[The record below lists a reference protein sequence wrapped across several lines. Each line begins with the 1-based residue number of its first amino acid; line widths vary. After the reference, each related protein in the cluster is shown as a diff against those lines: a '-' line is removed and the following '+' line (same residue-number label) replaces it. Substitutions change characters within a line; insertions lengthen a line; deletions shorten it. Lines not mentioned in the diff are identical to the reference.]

1 MKSWFKARMT
11 WGAGIEAL
19 SDDEAGRFAK
29 ALWKYETAHEETE
42 LQGMEKVL
50 FALALM
56 ELRQDEQAEAE
67 LSTIRAEAGRKGGKQ
82 TQANQAN
89 ACFDKQNEA
98 SQANATNKNKN
109 KNKEEDKEKE
119 KDISSITA
127 DTPFGEM
134 VINTAQNYAQQYL
147 VGLTSTHLEEVDQYS
162 EIVGEEL
169 VKHAIDESI
178 ANGVRSWAYVRAILR
193 GYMKD
198 NIKTIAQAEQAK
210 ESHKKTVYPQGKT
223 VTAQQY
229 TQRDYTEDELEAR
242 TADLLQE
249 AASL

>member
-1 MKSWFKARMT
+1 MKTWFKARMT
-11 WGAGIEAL
+11 WGAGINAMTDE
-19 SDDEAGRFAK
+19 EAGRFAK
-29 ALWKYETAHEETE
+29 ALWKYETDHDEAE
-42 LQGMEKVL
+42 LQGTEKVL

-67 LSTIRAEAGRKGGKQ
+67 LSNVRAEAGRKGGKQ

-89 ACFDKQNEA
+89 ACSDKQTEA

-109 KNKEEDKEKE
+109 KNIDKEKE
-119 KDISSITA
+119 KDSSSITT
-127 DTPFGEM
+127 TPFGE
-134 VINTAQNYAQQYL
+134 VPIDTVQNYAQQYL
-147 VGLTSTHLEEVDQYS
+147 VGLTSTHLEEIDQYS

-178 ANGVRSWAYVRAILR
+178 ANGVRSWAYVRGILR

-210 ESHKKTVYPQGKT
+210 ESHKKAISPQGKQ

-242 TADLLQE
+242 TTDLLQE

>member
-1 MKSWFKARMT
+1 MNLPYIKLFADISAT
-11 WGAGIEAL
+11 VDLL
-19 SDDEAGRFAK
+19 SDTEAGRLFKSLLHYANDKEDNLVGQEKLVFAMLK
-29 ALWKYETAHEETE
+29 TQIDRDAATYQSFIDKQRLNG
-42 LQGMEKVL
+42 Q
-50 FALALM
+50 
-56 ELRQDEQAEAE
+56 
-67 LSTIRAEAGRKGGKQ
+67 KGGRPKKPMVLDENPNNPSLFLK
-82 TQANQAN
+82 TQ
-89 ACFDKQNEA
+89 K
-98 SQANATNKNKN
+98 SQEEEKE
-109 KNKEEDKEKE
+109 KEEEKDKEK
-119 KDISSITA
+119 DSSSIT
-127 DTPFGEM
+127 TPFGNV

-162 EIVGEEL
+162 EIMGEEL

-210 ESHKKTVYPQGKT
+210 ESHKKTVSPQGKQ

>member
-1 MKSWFKARMT
+1 MKTWFKARMT

-19 SDDEAGRFAK
+19 SDAEAGRFAK
-29 ALWKYETAHEETE
+29 ALWQYVTAHEETP
-42 LQGMEKVL
+42 LQGSEKVL

-56 ELRQDEQAEAE
+56 ELRQDEAEAAE
-67 LSTIRAEAGRKGGKQ
+67 LSNVRAVAGRIGGKQ
-82 TQANQAN
+82 KQANQAN
-89 ACFDKQNEA
+89 ATFAKQDEA
-98 SQANATNKNKN
+98 NQASDTNKNKN
-109 KNKEEDKEKE
+109 KKEDKEKE
-119 KDISSITA
+119 IDSNSITTA
-127 DTPFGEM
+127 FGD
-134 VINTAQNYAQQYL
+134 VYINTVQDYAQRYL

-162 EIVGEEL
+162 EIMGEEL

-210 ESHKKTVYPQGKT
+210 ESHKKAVSTQGKQ

-242 TADLLQE
+242 TTDLLQE

>member
-1 MKSWFKARMT
+1 MNLPYIKLFADISAT
-11 WGAGIEAL
+11 VDLL
-19 SDDEAGRFAK
+19 SDTEAGRLFKSLLHYANDKEDNLVGQEKLVFAMLK
-29 ALWKYETAHEETE
+29 TQIDRDAATYQSFIDKQRLNG
-42 LQGMEKVL
+42 Q
-50 FALALM
+50 
-56 ELRQDEQAEAE
+56 
-67 LSTIRAEAGRKGGKQ
+67 KGGRPKKPMVSDDNPENPSLFLK
-82 TQANQAN
+82 TQ
-89 ACFDKQNEA
+89 K
-98 SQANATNKNKN
+98 SQEEE
-109 KNKEEDKEKE
+109 KEEDKEKD
-119 KDISSITA
+119 KDNSSIT
-127 DTPFGEM
+127 TPFGNV

-162 EIVGEEL
+162 EIMGEEL

-210 ESHKKTVYPQGKT
+210 ESHKKAVSTQGKQ
-223 VTAQQY
+223 VAAQQY

-242 TADLLQE
+242 ATDLLQE

>member
-1 MKSWFKARMT
+1 MKTWFKARMT
-11 WGAGIEAL
+11 WGAGINAMTDE
-19 SDDEAGRFAK
+19 EAGRFAK
-29 ALWKYETAHEETE
+29 ALWKYETDHDEAE
-42 LQGMEKVL
+42 LQGTEKVL

-67 LSTIRAEAGRKGGKQ
+67 LSSVRAEAGRKGGKQ
-82 TQANQAN
+82 TQAKQAT
-89 ACFDKQNEA
+89 ACFDNQNEA

-109 KNKEEDKEKE
+109 KKEDKEKD
-119 KDISSITA
+119 KDSSSITT
-127 DTPFGEM
+127 TPFGD
-134 VINTAQNYAQQYL
+134 VPIDTVQNYAQQYL

-210 ESHKKTVYPQGKT
+210 ESHKKCVKTQGKQ

-229 TQRDYTEDELEAR
+229 TQRDYTEEELEAR
-242 TADLLQE
+242 TTDLINE
-249 AASL
+249 AIGL